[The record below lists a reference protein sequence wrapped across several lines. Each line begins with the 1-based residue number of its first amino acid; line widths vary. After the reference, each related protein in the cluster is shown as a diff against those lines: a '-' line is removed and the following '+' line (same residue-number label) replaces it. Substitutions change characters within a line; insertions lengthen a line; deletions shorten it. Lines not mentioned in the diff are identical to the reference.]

1 MKAGDRCS
9 VWLRYEQ
16 SSGDI
21 FGEAKNRTQIGE
33 KHQASIPDIVSK
45 ETINNEESKFIGT
58 EENEVQLPAVPILDS
73 DAFILGL
80 YIFGKNFHLVKK
92 FMGSKAMQDVLFY
105 YYGPFYGTKEHIDW
119 SGSWKNGKR
128 KKIPGTEIFTGWR
141 AQELFARIFLHVNDD
156 CKTRLT
162 RATRMFHTKEITFE
176 TYVFNVVDM
185 VGIKLLVQAI
195 AIGKGKDD
203 LTTKAKKPVEN
214 KQPEPPFSWL
224 KTKQV
229 IHLLKYGIG
238 LSKEKLSDLFEEAV
252 WPRLLARGWKSE
264 KRRNFDYNN
273 SKNSLVFLAPGTG
286 KFSPRSQTKGTHY
299 FETLVDVLN
308 KVAFEPQLIEHDP
321 NQDMLVKP
329 GAKDS
334 VQFMIVDSSLEF
346 LENQVFK
353 MRSLPDSKFADE
365 EGSSCEIQNPNA
377 IQTSLAAEDSG
388 KSRILNQDGGAY
400 TDQQFGLDSESLSAR
415 NCASGSNYQ
424 NKRKRGGK
432 EGDSS
437 DILAENALVESKEQ
451 RWSHI

>member
-1 MKAGDRCS
+1 MKAGDSCS
-9 VWLRYEQ
+9 VWLRHEQ

-21 FGEAKNRTQIGE
+21 FGEPKKRTRIGE
-33 KHQASIPDIVSK
+33 KHQASVPEIVTK
-45 ETINNEESKFIGT
+45 ETIKNEENNFIGT
-58 EENEVQLPAVPILDS
+58 EENEVRLPAAPILDT
-73 DAFILGL
+73 DVFILGL

-119 SGSWKNGKR
+119 SGSWKNRKQ

-185 VGIKLLVQAI
+185 VGINLLVQAI

-203 LTTKAKKPVEN
+203 LTTKAKNPVKN

-229 IHLLKYGIG
+229 IHLLKY
-238 LSKEKLSDLFEEAV
+238 AV

-321 NQDMLVKP
+321 NKDMLVKP

-415 NCASGSNYQ
+415 NCTLTEKMLEGLASGSNYQ

-437 DILAENALVESKEQ
+437 DILAESKEQ
-451 RWSHI
+451 RRGHI